1 MKAVVLQEE
10 FFRGLN
16 VASRFVSSRA
26 QLPVLSNILFSVKQG
41 KLRLAATN
49 LEMGVSYKIGAKV
62 EEEGAVTVPAKL
74 IVELVL
80 NMPPGQVSFEEK
92 AGQVTISTPSSSATL
107 SSIPASEFP
116 AVPEET
122 GKESFSLPGDVFRS
136 IASQVV
142 FSAATDEARPSL
154 TGVLLLFGDNLRAI
168 ATDGFRLSYKEIPLG
183 KREFSL
189 QKGGKS
195 PRILVSARAIDELSR
210 ILGEGEEVLVSVAE
224 KESQIL
230 FGREGLVL
238 TGRLLGGDFPDFE
251 KVIPKAGTHKAI
263 VNKEEFARAIRA
275 ASVFAR
281 EAASVVRLGIE
292 KDRLLV
298 SAESQQYGKDEVI
311 LEAKTEGETLVAA
324 FNYRYVLDFL
334 GSIGGDEVSF
344 ETEGPT
350 SPGVFKD
357 TKDLSYKHLIMP
369 VRIQA

>member
-1 MKAVVLQEE
+1 MKAVILQEE
-10 FFRGLN
+10 FFRGLGT
-16 VASRFVSSRA
+16 ASRFVSSRA
-26 QLPVLSNILFSVKQG
+26 QLPVLSNILISAKQG

-49 LEMGVSYKIGAKV
+49 LEMGISYKIGAKV
-62 EEEGAVTVPAKL
+62 EEEGAVTLPAKL
-74 IVELVL
+74 VVELVS
-80 NMPPGQVSFEEK
+80 NMPAGQVSFEEK

-122 GKESFSLPGDVFRS
+122 GKDVFSLPGDVFRS
-136 IASQVV
+136 IAGQVV

-168 ATDGFRLSYKEIPLG
+168 ATDGFRLSYKEILL
-183 KREFSL
+183 R
-189 QKGGKS
+189 KGGKS

-210 ILGEGEEVLVSVAE
+210 VLGEGEEVAVSVAE

-263 VNKEEFARAIRA
+263 VNKEEFTRAVRA

-298 SAESQQYGKDEVI
+298 SAESQQYGKDEGN
-311 LEAKTEGETLVAA
+311 LEAKTEGEGLVAA
-324 FNYRYVLDFL
+324 FNYRYILEFL
-334 GSIGGDEVSF
+334 GSIQGDEVSF

-350 SPGVFKD
+350 SPGVFRDPKD
-357 TKDLSYKHLIMP
+357 PSYKHLIMP
-369 VRIQA
+369 VRIQT

>member
-1 MKAVVLQEE
+1 MKILVLQEDL
-10 FFRGLN
+10 FKALGT
-16 VASRFVSSRA
+16 ASRFVSSRA
-26 QLPVLSNILFSVKQG
+26 QLPVLANILLSAKQG

-49 LEMGVSYKIGAKV
+49 LEMGVSCKIGAKV
-62 EEEGAVTVPAKL
+62 EEEGAVTLPAKL
-74 IVELVL
+74 VVELIS
-80 NMPPGQVSFEEK
+80 NMPPGQVAIVDK

-107 SSIPASEFP
+107 SSVPASEFP
-116 AVPEET
+116 SVPDEI

-136 IASQVV
+136 IAAQVV

-154 TGVLLLFGDNLRAI
+154 TGALLLFGENLRAV
-168 ATDGFRLSYKEIPLG
+168 ATDGFRLSFKEIPLN
-183 KREFSL
+183 KR
-189 QKGGKS
+189 GGS
-195 PRILVSARAIDELSR
+195 PRILVSAKAIDELSR
-210 ILGEGEEVLVSVAE
+210 VLGEGDEVSVSVSE

-251 KVIPKAGTHKAI
+251 KVIPKTGTHKAI
-263 VNKEEFARAIRA
+263 VNKDEFARAVRA

-292 KDRLLV
+292 KDRFLV
-298 SAESQQYGKDEVI
+298 SAESQQYGKEEVT
-311 LEAKTEGETLVAA
+311 LEAKTEGEGVVAA
-324 FNYRYVLDFL
+324 FNYRYVLEFL
-334 GSIGGDEVSF
+334 GSVGGDEVSF

-357 TKDLSYKHLIMP
+357 TKDPSYKHLIMP

>member
-1 MKAVVLQEE
+1 MKAVILQEE
-10 FFRGLN
+10 FFRGLG
-16 VASRFVSSRA
+16 VASRFVSSRS
-26 QLPVLSNILFSVKQG
+26 QLPVLSNILISVKQG

-49 LEMGVSYKIGAKV
+49 LEMGISYKIGAKV
-62 EEEGAVTVPAKL
+62 EEEGAVTLPARL
-74 IVELVL
+74 VVELVS
-80 NMPPGQVSFEEK
+80 NMPAGQTSFEEK

-116 AVPEET
+116 TVPEDV
-122 GKESFSLPGDVFRS
+122 GKDVFSLPGDVFRS

-168 ATDGFRLSYKEIPLG
+168 ATDGFRLSYKELLIKG
-183 KREFSL
+183 
-189 QKGGKS
+189 KGGGER
-195 PRILVSARAIDELSR
+195 RILVSARAIDELSR
-210 ILGEGEEVLVSVAE
+210 VLGEGEEVAVSVAE

-263 VNKEEFARAIRA
+263 VNKEEFARAVRA

-311 LEAKTEGETLVAA
+311 LEAKTEGEGLVAA
-324 FNYRYVLDFL
+324 FNYRYILEFL
-334 GSIGGDEVSF
+334 GSIQGDEVSF

-350 SPGVFKD
+350 SPGVFRDPKD
-357 TKDLSYKHLIMP
+357 PSYKHLIMP
-369 VRIQA
+369 VRIQT